1 MTQPH
6 DDNGAGPEERI
17 DRDLNE
23 ALRTQPLSPEA
34 LGRIQAAVAR
44 EWADLHAGT
53 RRSNS
58 RRKVWAAVAAGV
70 CSIALILA
78 WVTRSPPTP
87 ALFGSLSRIENG
99 RIENGETLLGA
110 KGVQGRSVHVGDL
123 LHAGDELTAH
133 GIGLVSLPAGS
144 NLRIGAE
151 TVINV
156 LGQSDIELVRGMIY
170 VDHPPAAAATRLLR
184 VHTRAGT
191 IEHVGTAFEVF
202 SSEQIVRVRVR
213 EGEVRLR
220 NGGRDIL
227 AAAGT
232 EIVATSDGII
242 SHGSVPL
249 NGEQWRWVSSM
260 APSYEIEG
268 RPLLDFLEFE
278 SRELGYRLVFADPRA
293 KQVAERTILHGTVRG
308 RDPLDAV
315 SSVLATTSL
324 TYSIHGN
331 TLQVQSSDGT

>member
-6 DDNGAGPEERI
+6 DNNGAGPEERI

-34 LGRIQAAVAR
+34 LARIQAAVQK
-44 EWADLHAGT
+44 EWTDLHAGT

-58 RRKVWAAVAAGV
+58 RRRVWAAVAAGV

-78 WVTRSPPTP
+78 WVTRSPPAP
-87 ALFGSLSRIENG
+87 ALFGSIL
-99 RIENGETLLGA
+99 RIENGETILGS
-110 KGVQGRSVHVGDL
+110 KGVQRRSVHVGDI
-123 LHAGDELTAH
+123 LHAGDELTAN
-133 GIGLVSLPAGS
+133 GIGLVSLPGGS

-151 TVINV
+151 TLINV

-170 VDHPPAAAATRLLR
+170 VDHPPAVAATRHLR

-191 IEHVGTAFEVF
+191 VEHVGTAFEVF
-202 SSEQIVRVRVR
+202 SNGRIVRVRVR

-220 NGGRDIL
+220 NAGHETL
-227 AAAGT
+227 AEAGT

-242 SHGSVPL
+242 SHGSVSP
-249 NGEQWRWVSSM
+249 NGEQWRWVSAL

-293 KQVAERTILHGTVRG
+293 RQVAERTILHGTVHG
-308 RDPLDAV
+308 REPLDAV

>member
-1 MTQPH
+1 MTRPQ
-6 DDNGAGPEERI
+6 DNSGASTEERI

-23 ALRTQPLSPEA
+23 ALRTQPLSAEA
-34 LGRIQAAVAR
+34 LARIHAAVQK
-44 EWADLHAGT
+44 EWADSGAGSHRPT
-53 RRSNS
+53 LRR
-58 RRKVWAAVAAGV
+58 RVWVAIAAGV
-70 CSIALILA
+70 CSIALLLGWIA
-78 WVTRSPPTP
+78 RSPPTP
-87 ALFGSLSRIENG
+87 AVFGSISRIENG
-99 RIENGETLLGA
+99 EAILGS
-110 KGVQGRSVHVGDL
+110 KGVQRRSARVGDA
-123 LHAGDELTAH
+123 LHSGDELTAH
-133 GIGLVSLPAGS
+133 GIGLVLLPAGS
-144 NLRIGAE
+144 NLRISAE
-151 TVINV
+151 TVINF
-156 LGQSDIELVRGMIY
+156 LGPSDIELLRGMIY
-170 VDHPPAAAATRLLR
+170 VDHPPAAAATTLLR

-202 SSEQIVRVRVR
+202 SNEQIVRVRVR

-220 NGGRDIL
+220 NAGHDTI

-232 EIVATSDGII
+232 EIVATPDGII

-249 NGEQWRWVSSM
+249 SGEQWRWVSSM
-260 APSYEIEG
+260 APPYEIEG

-278 SRELGYRLVFADPRA
+278 SRELGFRLVFADPRA

-308 RDPLDAV
+308 REPLEAV

>member
-1 MTQPH
+1 
-6 DDNGAGPEERI
+6 
-17 DRDLNE
+17 
-23 ALRTQPLSPEA
+23 
-34 LGRIQAAVAR
+34 
-44 EWADLHAGT
+44 
-53 RRSNS
+53 
-58 RRKVWAAVAAGV
+58 
-70 CSIALILA
+70 
-78 WVTRSPPTP
+78 
-87 ALFGSLSRIENG
+87 
-99 RIENGETLLGA
+99 
-110 KGVQGRSVHVGDL
+110 
-123 LHAGDELTAH
+123 
-133 GIGLVSLPAGS
+133 
-144 NLRIGAE
+144 
-151 TVINV
+151 
-156 LGQSDIELVRGMIY
+156 
-170 VDHPPAAAATRLLR
+170 LR
-184 VHTRAGT
+184 VHTSAGT

-220 NGGRDIL
+220 NAGHDTI

-260 APSYEIEG
+260 APAYEIEG

-308 RDPLDAV
+308 REPLDAV

>member
-1 MTQPH
+1 MTQPR
-6 DDNGAGPEERI
+6 DNNDAVPEERL
-17 DRDLNE
+17 DHDLSE
-23 ALRTQPLSPEA
+23 ALRTQPPSPQA
-34 LGRIQAAVAR
+34 LARIQAAVHK
-44 EWADLHAGT
+44 EWASLYPA
-53 RRSNS
+53 RSSS
-58 RRKVWAAVAAGV
+58 RRRLWAAVAAGM
-70 CSIALILA
+70 CSTALILA
-78 WVTRSPPTP
+78 WVTRSPPAP
-87 ALFGSLSRIENG
+87 VLFGSISRIEQ
-99 RIENGETLLGA
+99 GETTFGS
-110 KGVQGRSVHVGDL
+110 KGVQPRSARVGDV
-123 LHAGDELTAH
+123 LHSGDELTAH
-133 GIGLVSLPAGS
+133 GIGLVLLPAGS
-144 NLRIGAE
+144 NLRVGAE
-151 TVINV
+151 TVISV
-156 LGQSDIELVRGMIY
+156 LGRSDIELVRGMIY
-170 VDHPPAAAATRLLR
+170 VDHPPAAAATNLLR

-220 NGGRDIL
+220 NAGRDTI

-242 SHGSVPL
+242 SHGSIPL
-249 NGEQWRWVSSM
+249 SGEQWRWVSSM
-260 APSYEIEG
+260 APAFEIEG

-293 KQVAERTILHGTVRG
+293 RQVAERTILHGTLHG

-324 TYSIHGN
+324 TYSIHGD

>member
-6 DDNGAGPEERI
+6 DNNGAGPEERI
-17 DRDLNE
+17 DRELNE
-23 ALRTQPLSPEA
+23 ALRTRPLSAEA
-34 LGRIQAAVAR
+34 LARIQAAVQK
-44 EWADLHAGT
+44 EWADLHPG
-53 RRSNS
+53 SSGS
-58 RRKVWAAVAAGV
+58 RRRVWAAVAAGI

-87 ALFGSLSRIENG
+87 ALFGSIS
-99 RIENGETLLGA
+99 RIENGETILDS
-110 KGVQGRSVHVGDL
+110 KGVQRRSVRVGDV
-123 LHAGDELTAH
+123 LHSGDELTAH

-144 NLRIGAE
+144 NLRISAE
-151 TVINV
+151 TVVNV
-156 LGQSDIELVRGMIY
+156 LGQNDIELVRGMIY

-184 VHTRAGT
+184 VHTSAGT

-220 NGGRDIL
+220 NASHDTI

-260 APSYEIEG
+260 APAYEIEG

-308 RDPLDAV
+308 REPLDAV

>member
-6 DDNGAGPEERI
+6 DNNGTGPEERI

-23 ALRTQPLSPEA
+23 ALRTRPLSAEA
-34 LGRIQAAVAR
+34 LTRIQAAVQK
-44 EWADLHAGT
+44 EWTDLHAGSQ
-53 RRSNS
+53 RSIS
-58 RRKVWAAVAAGV
+58 RRRVWVAVAAGI

-78 WVTRSPPTP
+78 WLTRTPPTP
-87 ALFGSLSRIENG
+87 VLFGSIS
-99 RIENGETLLGA
+99 RIENGETVVGS
-110 KGVQGRSVHVGDL
+110 KGVQGRSVRVGDPIRP
-123 LHAGDELTAH
+123 ADVLTAH

-170 VDHPPAAAATRLLR
+170 VDHPPAAAATSLLR

-220 NGGRDIL
+220 NAGHDIL
-227 AAAGT
+227 AEAGT
-232 EIVATSDGII
+232 EIVATSDGVI

-260 APSYEIEG
+260 APAYEIEG

-308 RDPLDAV
+308 REPLDAV

-324 TYSIHGN
+324 TYSIRGN

>member
-6 DDNGAGPEERI
+6 DNSGAGPEERL

-23 ALRTQPLSPEA
+23 ALRTQPLSAEA
-34 LGRIQAAVAR
+34 LARIQAAVQK
-44 EWADLHAGT
+44 EWAGLHAG
-53 RRSNS
+53 SSSS
-58 RRKVWAAVAAGV
+58 RRRVWAAVAAGV
-70 CSIALILA
+70 CSLVLILA

-87 ALFGSLSRIENG
+87 VLFGSISRIEK
-99 RIENGETLLGA
+99 GETILGS
-110 KGVQGRSVHVGDL
+110 KGVQHRSARVGDTI
-123 LHAGDELTAH
+123 HSGDELTAH

-144 NLRIGAE
+144 NLRVGAE

-156 LGQSDIELVRGMIY
+156 LGRSDIELVRGMIY
-170 VDHPPAAAATRLLR
+170 VDHPPAAAMTSLLR

-191 IEHVGTAFEVF
+191 IEHVGTAFEVL

-220 NGGRDIL
+220 NAGRDTI

-232 EIVATSDGII
+232 EIVATSDGVV
-242 SHGSVPL
+242 SHGSIPL
-249 NGEQWRWVSSM
+249 NGEQWRWISSM
-260 APSYEIEG
+260 APVYEIEG

-278 SRELGYRLVFADPRA
+278 SRELGYQLVFTDPRA
-293 KQVAERTILHGTVRG
+293 RQVAERTILHGTVRG
-308 RDPLDAV
+308 REPLDAV